1 MRKLIVEIAAA
12 SALTVAAVIALAAN
26 AHACPAMKVSGVFAR
41 ASATPQAKSGAAYFV
56 LTNESANQV
65 RLVAISTER
74 ASGAML
80 HQTKTADGTAKMS
93 EVESIDVAPG
103 ESLALSPGGMHV
115 MLMGLTSPL
124 KQGERIGIT
133 LTFADG
139 CTLAT
144 DVPVGSVAQASAGGG

>member
-1 MRKLIVEIAAA
+1 
-12 SALTVAAVIALAAN
+12 
-26 AHACPAMKVSGVFAR
+26 
-41 ASATPQAKSGAAYFV
+41 
-56 LTNESANQV
+56 
-65 RLVAISTER
+65 
-74 ASGAML
+74 
-80 HQTKTADGTAKMS
+80 MS

-124 KQGERIGIT
+124 KQGERIGMT